1 MNKKTIA
8 TMCLILGGLA
18 VLVSAPAAA
27 QGVMFVKDNRVG
39 IHTSS
44 PLQEFHLNDGPDANA
59 NAGFRIS
66 TAGFGWD
73 FATINTGGQFKI
85 TRVGSGASE
94 FSLLANGNLII
105 SGTLKTSGTTCGGG
119 GCDLVF
125 SPDATLPSLQ
135 EHAEAMWNQG
145 YLPAVGPTPEMEPMN
160 ITEKVGG
167 ILHELE
173 MSHIYIEQLHKR
185 LEASQEDV
193 GALKAENEV
202 ILARLRQIE
211 ESLERA
217 Q

>member
-1 MNKKTIA
+1 MKKKTLA
-8 TMCLILGGLA
+8 TTCLTLGVFA
-18 VLVSAPAAA
+18 VLFSAPAMA
-27 QGVMFVKDNRVG
+27 QGVMFVADNRVG
-39 IHTSS
+39 VHTST
-44 PLQEFHLNDGPDANA
+44 PLQEFHLHDGPDANA

-66 TAGFGWD
+66 TAAFGWD

-105 SGTLKTSGTTCGGG
+105 SGTLKTGGTTCGGG

-125 SPDATLPSLQ
+125 SPEADLPSLQ
-135 EHAEAMWNQG
+135 EHAEAMWEKG

-160 ITEKVGG
+160 LTEKVGG

-173 MSHIYIEQLHKR
+173 MSHIYIEQLHARLAR
-185 LEASQEDV
+185 LEAQ
-193 GALKAENEV
+193 
-202 ILARLRQIE
+202 
-211 ESLERA
+211 LEQNA